1 MSVSRN
7 PTLLP
12 HNDKALSSE
21 QERKTIFLVF
31 LFAMAVLCS
40 DYAFPILFA
49 KKESPRLSFLIIKNE
64 QKSAWQVQTRA
75 SLSASARV
83 KNGELR
89 PTDVHALSFSFA
101 PAGNTTVQASDQFSN
116 QIEQCTAPPSLAL
129 FFQLPMNLNHASE
142 ADLQLLPGVGPIL
155 AARISADVR
164 EFGPLQS
171 PAQVTRVPGIGPVLA
186 KRINPLTC
194 VK

>member
-1 MSVSRN
+1 MSVSKN
-7 PTLLP
+7 PTLLS
-12 HNDKALSSE
+12 HNDKALSSK

-49 KKESPRLSFLIIKNE
+49 QKESLRLSFLLIKNE
-64 QKSAWQVQTRA
+64 QKSVWQVQTQA
-75 SLSASARV
+75 SFSTSAKV

-89 PTDVHALSFSFA
+89 STDEHALSSSFA
-101 PAGNTTVQASDQFSN
+101 PAGNTTVQASYQFSN
-116 QIEQCTAPPSLAL
+116 QTEQCTAPPSLAL
-129 FFQLPMNLNHASE
+129 FFQLPMNLNQASE

-171 PAQVTRVPGIGPVLA
+171 TAQVTRVPGIGPVLA

>member
-1 MSVSRN
+1 
-7 PTLLP
+7 
-12 HNDKALSSE
+12 
-21 QERKTIFLVF
+21 
-31 LFAMAVLCS
+31 
-40 DYAFPILFA
+40 
-49 KKESPRLSFLIIKNE
+49 
-64 QKSAWQVQTRA
+64 
-75 SLSASARV
+75 
-83 KNGELR
+83 
-89 PTDVHALSFSFA
+89 
-101 PAGNTTVQASDQFSN
+101 
-116 QIEQCTAPPSLAL
+116 
-129 FFQLPMNLNHASE
+129 MNLNQASE